1 MNEEMNYNEEIVEET
16 NETEVNEESSGSS
29 AAGTV
34 AGFAILSTV
43 IAGAVIGVRKGIKWY
58 KNRKAERTA
67 AETTSTDDTE
77 EDINVTKEHSK

>member
-16 NETEVNEESSGSS
+16 NETEVNEASSGPDLL
-29 AAGTV
+29 V
-34 AGFAILSTV
+34 LLRKFAILGTAVAGVV
-43 IAGAVIGVRKGIKWY
+43 IGGRAVIKRY
-58 KNRKAERTA
+58 KNRKAERAA